1 MSDGLK
7 SLPFQKEEGAE
18 DALFLASIAEENIKA
33 IDKEA
38 NPSSLLI
45 NRLSDSDKQKAYELA
60 ERIEPSKHSDLV
72 FFGAKAQKNLLS
84 FSHSMLEHVQKKE
97 AGDVGMVI
105 AELMEKLNEIDPDE
119 LKVEKKSFLARLF
132 GRASSS
138 VQELLSKY
146 QKTSAQ
152 IDRINVKL
160 GRSKNILLSDIHL
173 LEQLYH
179 DNKNYFY
186 LLNMYIAAGEL
197 KLQEVTN
204 EIIPEMKKE
213 AERAKDEMKLQEAED
228 MMAFA
233 DQLAQRIYDLKIS
246 RQITIQ
252 TAPQLRLIQHTNKMV
267 VEKIQSSIMTTIPL
281 WRNQVAI
288 ALTLLKNRHEL
299 DAQKRVN
306 KTTEEILKKNSRFIQ
321 SSAAENGEEKIQ
333 TEIETLKTT
342 HLDLISRLEETLQLQ
357 NDSKQKRM
365 DAKQEFEGIK
375 DKWSNKEIL

>member
-7 SLPFQKEEGAE
+7 SLPFEKDEGTE
-18 DALFLASIAEENIKA
+18 DELFLASIAAGNINTL
-33 IDKEA
+33 DKEA
-38 NPSSLLI
+38 TPSSPLI
-45 NRLSDSDKQKAYELA
+45 NRLSDGDKQKAYELA
-60 ERIEPSKHSDLV
+60 GRIEPSKHGDLV

-84 FSHSMLEHVQKKE
+84 FSYSMLEHVQKKE
-97 AGDVGMVI
+97 AGDVGVII
-105 AELMEKLNEIDPDE
+105 AELMGKLNEINPDE
-119 LKVEKKSFLARLF
+119 LKIEKKSFFARLF

-138 VQELLSKY
+138 VQEVLSKY

-160 GRSKNILLSDIHL
+160 GRSKNIILSDIHL
-173 LEQLYH
+173 LEQLYQ

-204 EIIPEMKKE
+204 QIIPEMKKE
-213 AERAKDEMKLQEAED
+213 AERTKDEMKLQEAED

-252 TAPQLRLIQHTNKMV
+252 TAPQIRLIQHTNKMI

-281 WRNQVAI
+281 WRNQVAL

-299 DAQKRVN
+299 NAQKRAN
-306 KTTEEILKKNSRFIQ
+306 KTTEEILQKNSRFIQ
-321 SSAAENGEEKIQ
+321 NSAVGNGEERIQ
-333 TEIETLKTT
+333 LEIETLKNT
-342 HLDLISRLEETLQLQ
+342 HLDLISRLEETLQLE

-365 DAKQEFEGIK
+365 DAQQEFEGIK
-375 DKWSNKEIL
+375 DKWSNKEDQ